1 LTIQDRV
8 SMQTI
13 YSLNEAINLATKA
26 EAQLDKSRA
35 NIVTW
40 NSFDPTRA
48 AADKGKS
55 PMNQPPPSTTIKGPS
70 SGGAPAKTT
79 GIVPPEAPRNP
90 YARPNSDM
98 CYRCG
103 QPGLRSNQCLRRS
116 TVNLIGPGEE
126 TDLAAEEEEDET
138 AYTYD
143 ENEIIRGDDGELLSC
158 SLVVH
163 RLLLAQKKKTD
174 QSQRHNIFRTR
185 CTVIRKVCDVIIDSD
200 SSENIVS
207 KNMVTNLG
215 LKTEKHPSSYK
226 ISWIKQGAKVSRPE
240 SRIHDRHI
248 GKVPLQGS
256 IPMRTQTYIQTYP
269 STKSIRVQ
277 HSSNNKTNFII

>member
-1 LTIQDRV
+1 MVQTWAKMRRLLQAKYLPPDYEQILFQQYQDCRQGNRTVQAYIEEFHKLSSCNNLSETDAQQVNRFVGGLRLTIQNRV

-35 NIVTW
+35 NIVTG

-48 AADKGKS
+48 TADKWKS

-70 SGGAPAKTT
+70 SGGAPAKTR
-79 GIVPPEAPRNP
+79 GIVPPEAPKNP

-103 QPGLRSNQCLRRS
+103 QLGLRSNQCLRRN
-116 TVNLIGPGEE
+116 TINLIGPGEE
-126 TDLAAEEEEDET
+126 TGLAAEEEEDET

-158 SLVVH
+158 SLLVH
-163 RLLLAQKKKTD
+163 RLLLAPKQTD
-174 QSQRHNIFRTR
+174 
-185 CTVIRKVCDVIIDSD
+185 
-200 SSENIVS
+200 
-207 KNMVTNLG
+207 
-215 LKTEKHPSSYK
+215 
-226 ISWIKQGAKVSRPE
+226 
-240 SRIHDRHI
+240 
-248 GKVPLQGS
+248 
-256 IPMRTQTYIQTYP
+256 
-269 STKSIRVQ
+269 
-277 HSSNNKTNFII
+277 